1 MSMNR
6 APLPDTL
13 VSGSAAGHHA
23 AHRHAVPSD
32 TPRRSL
38 MVAGGLVLALV
49 SLAIGS
55 IAIAQVWIGSD
66 AAAAGTGAGEN
77 SAFASWEA
85 LAMIV
90 LGGLGFAAG
99 AALVGIGMGHW
110 GAPRAPLSDADY
122 TGPGTEPQDMPE
134 PPRVV

>member
-1 MSMNR
+1 MSTNR
-6 APLPDTL
+6 APLPDTM

-23 AHRHAVPSD
+23 AHRHAAHSD
-32 TPRRSL
+32 TPRRTL
-38 MVAGGLVLALV
+38 MIAAGLVLALV

-66 AAAAGTGAGEN
+66 AAAAGTGEN
-77 SAFASWEA
+77 SALASWEA
-85 LAMIV
+85 LAMIL

-110 GAPRAPLSDADY
+110 GAPRPPRSDADY
-122 TGPGTEPQDMPE
+122 TGPGTEPQDMPQ